1 MKNSFYEASFPVGV
15 VFYKSVMTFVDSVM
29 KRLDFKVFLP
39 DTEFYT
45 W

>member
-15 VFYKSVMTFVDSVM
+15 VFYKSVMTFFDGVM
-29 KRLDFKVFLP
+29 KSLDVEVFLP

>member
-15 VFYKSVMTFVDSVM
+15 VFYTSGMTFVDGAM
-29 KRLDFKVFLP
+29 KSLDVKVFLP
-39 DTEFYT
+39 GTEFYI